1 MINYQAHKISDNLYQ
16 GGVPPSGSALR
27 KAGIDVL
34 VLCAKEWQDP
44 TKKAHPGVIV
54 IRCGGE
60 DSTQPHKLAAYLPA
74 WKQAAQQVIQHVRDG
89 KNVLVT
95 CMAGHNRSGIVTA
108 MALAELT
115 GMSGEEVVAHVQR
128 SRPMALNNEV
138 FADHIIRTYPG

>member
-16 GGVPPSGSALR
+16 GGVPPSGPALR

-44 TKKAHPGVIV
+44 SKKAHPGVTV
-54 IRCGGE
+54 IRCGGD
-60 DSTQPHKLAAYLPA
+60 DSLDPDVLADCLPA
-74 WKQAAQQVIQHVRDG
+74 WQHAARQVVAHVRDG

-95 CMAGHNRSGIVTA
+95 CMAGQNRSGIVVA

-115 GMSGEEVVAHVQR
+115 ALSGEEIVSHIQR
-128 SRPMALNNEV
+128 ARPMALNNETFV
-138 FADHIIRTYPG
+138 DHVIRTYP